1 MFVIHNLFR
10 IHFDIISK
18 WNKFSSSVSGFHC
31 STFLFNTFHSGL
43 NSISFSIYYVYLSF
57 LSFNVPVCLF
67 PLFVFH
73 FLSPEP
79 LLPLSSFYFSFL
91 LPSLPSSLTLFP
103 SLPSSL
109 TLSLH
114 PSLPSSLTLSLFI
127 FTLFPSSH
135 TTRSIHLPLFWPFI
149 SIPSSLASP
158 RVPLKIPFL
167 PESIKLSHLGF
178 RRPCVPLVVM
188 RTSTTTRCTRRKISL
203 KTNEIVPLVAV
214 SETILGRRLEGGT
227 RVVLGS

>member
-18 WNKFSSSVSGFHC
+18 WNKFSSSVSGFRC

-91 LPSLPSSLTLFP
+91 LPSLPSSLTLSI
-103 SLPSSL
+103 SLPSFL
-109 TLSLH
+109 PHTLST
-114 PSLPSSLTLSLFI
+114 SLPSFLPHTLSIYFH
-127 FTLFPSSH
+127 F
-135 TTRSIHLPLFWPFI
+135 
-149 SIPSSLASP
+149 
-158 RVPLKIPFL
+158 IPFL
-167 PESIKLSHLGF
+167 PHHPLYPSPSFLAIHQHPFLSRQSPSPAENPFLA
-178 RRPCVPLVVM
+178 RIYQALSPWLPAALRPP
-188 RTSTTTRCTRRKISL
+188 RCYADEHDHALYPPENFSQDK
-203 KTNEIVPLVAV
+203 
-214 SETILGRRLEGGT
+214 
-227 RVVLGS
+227 

>member
-18 WNKFSSSVSGFHC
+18 WNKFSSSVSGFRC

-43 NSISFSIYYVYLSF
+43 NSISFSIYYVYLFIFF

-91 LPSLPSSLTLFP
+91 LPSLPSSLTL
-103 SLPSSL
+103 SLL
-109 TLSLH
+109 

-178 RRPCVPLVVM
+178 RRPCAPLVVM